1 MNLRHAFSALAV
13 LFLAVPQASESC
25 CAVRPKEKVVQIADQ
40 EIVVVWDQEKKR
52 EHFIRQAN
60 FDTNSDDFGFLVP
73 TPTQP
78 ELEEADAAI
87 FTRLNEA
94 TKPVVKTKYLTTF
107 EWTFFNFKKSA
118 DRTKSMRSAA
128 VKVLE
133 EKMVAGFQA
142 VVLAATDTEALG
154 AWLKEH
160 GYDTHPEM
168 LEWVKPYVRER
179 WILTAFKF
187 VAKRQFRAMVPTKA
201 IRMSFDTER
210 PLFPYRVP
218 TDNITDRHHLLRVHF
233 IGPKRVQGFI
243 GKDKKSWGA
252 VTRYADSRSDI
263 AKLLAGSG
271 PAAELSGTWLTSFD
285 DQSWP
290 SSVEDLYF
298 EDAPKQEA
306 KISVRIEEKDI
317 TVSIEFIIFIVMS
330 LLTLRILYALSKKT
344 PPKSVKTEA

>member
-1 MNLRHAFSALAV
+1 MNLRHALSALAV
-13 LFLAVPQASESC
+13 LFLAGPQASESC
-25 CAVRPKEKVVQIADQ
+25 CAVRPKEKIVQIADQ

-52 EHFIRQAN
+52 EHFIRQAK

-107 EWTFFNFKKSA
+107 KWTFFNFTKGARMKS
-118 DRTKSMRSAA
+118 KRSAA

-133 EKMVAGFQA
+133 KKMVAGFQA
-142 VVLAATDTEALG
+142 VVLAATDTKALG

-160 GYDTHPEM
+160 GYDTRPEM
-168 LEWVKPYVRER
+168 LEWVKPYVKER

-187 VAKRQFRAMVPTKA
+187 VAKRPIRDIVPTKA

-218 TDNITDRHHLLRVHF
+218 TDNITDRRHLLRVHF

-252 VTRYADSRSDI
+252 STRYADSRSDI
-263 AKLLAGSG
+263 AKLLSGSG
-271 PAAELSGTWLTSFD
+271 PAAEISGTWLTSFD

-306 KISVRIEEKDI
+306 KISVRVEEKDI
-317 TVSIEFIIFIVMS
+317 TLSIEFIIFLVMS
-330 LLTLRILYALSKKT
+330 LVALRIMYALFKKT
-344 PPKSVKTEA
+344 PPKSIETEA